1 MEGNDYTSSTG
12 TRVMDTDDLAE
23 GKKSTW
29 LQAAV
34 QKLNSPIILPGVK
47 KIHKEK
53 ELSISPYVIICA
65 TLIVF
70 ISTDGQLLRIVG
82 WHYFLLFHKGWSS
95 VSSISGDII

>member
-1 MEGNDYTSSTG
+1 MYSRTQKQEEIHIQKQIKGWK
-12 TRVMDTDDLAE
+12 VMITQAA
-23 GKKSTW
+23 
-29 LQAAV
+29 QAAV

-70 ISTDGQLLRIVG
+70 ISADGQLLRIVG